1 MSFTEFNR
9 ETNFSAAMFVS
20 GALILSLGGLFG
32 MHTYI
37 IATNT
42 STLEM
47 DALFSGNPFSRKKR
61 VLKNQK
67 ER

>member
-1 MSFTEFNR
+1 
-9 ETNFSAAMFVS
+9 MFVS
-20 GALILSLGGLFG
+20 GALILSLGALFG

-47 DALFSGNPFSRKKR
+47 DALFSGNPFSRKRR